1 MTNTFKSAGL
11 SVAITALLFLCTG
24 NAWSDS
30 TTNQIESLI
39 SGGKL
44 QQALAITEKQL
55 AGDPANVNYLFL
67 KGLILTR
74 QNKMDDARDIFERL
88 TRDHPELPEP
98 YNNLAVIYAAQ
109 GDFNS
114 ARNALERAINT
125 HPSYAT
131 AHENLGDIYAKM
143 ASNAYNHALEIDEG
157 NAAAREKLE
166 LINNLFSARA
176 GPGDAAHGA
185 TPASDQDIKKDKAE
199 ISQLESRLATLTES
213 NRQQETRA
221 QTLQAELQRLE
232 MQRQQAEL
240 KSKQESQAAQQ
251 QLDQTRSQLEQL
263 KTQLAQLEDQRKL
276 LAQQTSP
283 PATPAVTPGVAQ
295 DSAAIEQEVIQAVQS
310 WAAHWSARDV
320 AGYLA
325 SYTGSYRPPD
335 VASHNAWIAQRR
347 LRISRP
353 RYIKVL
359 LRNIRVE
366 LKGADQ
372 AEVNFEQD
380 YQSDKFRDRIHK
392 TLRLKHEQDRWLIVE
407 EKTG

>member
-11 SVAITALLFLCTG
+11 SVAITALLLLCSG
-24 NAWSDS
+24 NARSDN
-30 TTNQIESLI
+30 TTTQIESLI
-39 SGGKL
+39 NSGKL
-44 QQALAITEKQL
+44 QQALVITEKQL

-74 QNKMDDARDIFERL
+74 QNKMNDARDIFERL

-143 ASNAYNHALEIDEG
+143 ASNAYNHALEIDGG
-157 NAAAREKLE
+157 NATAREKLA
-166 LINNLFSARA
+166 LINNLFSAR
-176 GPGDAAHGA
+176 PGSGDTTHGA
-185 TPASDQDIKKDKAE
+185 TPASDQEIKKDKEE
-199 ISQLESRLATLTES
+199 ISQLENKLTTLTKS
-213 NRQQETRA
+213 NKQQEARA
-221 QTLQAELQRLE
+221 QALQAELQRLKS
-232 MQRQQAEL
+232 QRQQTEL
-240 KSKQESQAAQQ
+240 KSKQEYQAAQQ
-251 QLDQTRSQLEQL
+251 QLQQTRSQLEKL

-276 LAQQTSP
+276 LARQTS
-283 PATPAVTPGVAQ
+283 TPASPALPSGAAQ
-295 DSAAIEQEVIQAVQS
+295 DSAAIKQEVIQAVKS

-325 SYTGSYRPPD
+325 SYTGNYRPPD
-335 VASHNAWIAQRR
+335 MGSHNAWVAQRR
-347 LRISRP
+347 LRITRP
-353 RYIKVL
+353 RYIKVAL
-359 LRNIRVE
+359 KNIRVE
-366 LKGADQ
+366 LRGTDQ
-372 AEVNFEQD
+372 AEVNFEQH

-392 TLRLKHEQDRWLIVE
+392 TLRLQREQGRWLIVG